1 MRFPVG
7 VSQSPLDAA
16 LQKLREGRTGE
27 SGYGQRVAL
36 VLTIPARDDAIAW
49 DVRRTASGALYV
61 VRTVWQRVLDIPP
74 RERFPRMDR
83 ALWFAERAAIPD
95 RRPSLWSTTVH
106 VDQVALASLL
116 DTIASVTLPC
126 HPERGGAPA
135 DATTFEVSFGM
146 DVNET
151 RYRWRGEPPSGW
163 HTLADFAN
171 RVIQLVDDPVG
182 ATR

>member
-7 VSQSPLDAA
+7 VSRSPLDTA
-16 LQKLREGRTGE
+16 LQKLRDGRTGE
-27 SGYGQRVAL
+27 SGYGHRVAL
-36 VLTIPARDDAIAW
+36 VLTIPALDDAIAR

-61 VRTVWQRVLDIPP
+61 VRTVWQRALDIPP
-74 RERFPRMDR
+74 RERFAGIDP
-83 ALWFAERAAIPD
+83 ALWFVERTAIPD

-106 VDQVALASLL
+106 VNQVALAAALE
-116 DTIASVTLPC
+116 TIARMTLPC
-126 HPERGGAPA
+126 QPERGSGSA
-135 DATTFEVSFGM
+135 DATTFEVSFGT
-146 DVNET
+146 DVDET

-163 HTLADFAN
+163 NALAAFAN